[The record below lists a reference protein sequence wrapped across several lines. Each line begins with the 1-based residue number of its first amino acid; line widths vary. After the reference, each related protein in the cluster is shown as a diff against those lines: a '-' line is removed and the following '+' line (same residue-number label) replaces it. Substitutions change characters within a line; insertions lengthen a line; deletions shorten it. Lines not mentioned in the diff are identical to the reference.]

1 MRLVKTLPIL
11 LGLGAALGS
20 VSAWALPNDSQQPI
34 HISADDAQLD
44 DKQGVATYTGGV
56 IITQGSMKITGNT
69 VTLTRT
75 PAGDIDVVTSVGNLA
90 YFEQKQ
96 AAADPAP
103 MKGYGRTIQYHA
115 QQNRIILID
124 QARVV
129 STDGNTTEGEKSPT
143 TPSSRSL
150 PPVAPMAQKSAHRS
164 RASTWLSSRSR
175 KTLPPLRQNP
185 LRRRRTDGN
194 PESPASG
201 QSL

>member
-34 HISADDAQLD
+34 HIQADDAQLD
-44 DKQGVATYTGGV
+44 DKQGVATYTGAV

-129 STDGNTTEGEKSPT
+129 SSDGNTTDGEKIT
-143 TPSSRSL
+143 YDTVKQIAQAGRATGAKIGTPKPRIDMVIQ
-150 PPVAPMAQKSAHRS
+150 PKQKDAAAQPAPK
-164 RASTWLSSRSR
+164 
-175 KTLPPLRQNP
+175 
-185 LRRRRTDGN
+185 
-194 PESPASG
+194 PAAKKAN
-201 QSL
+201 